1 MMYGMMA
8 LTEYNR
14 TAAQEPHYAGMMR
27 NRPAKKYRVFE
38 IGNGVF
44 FEFWNTQEWEFTIL
58 HQAFDSQESYCLANR
73 LLTNARCI
81 GPSAENLSRVVK
93 MARKTVA
100 DYLAAQE

>member
-1 MMYGMMA
+1 MMYDMNA
-8 LTEYNR
+8 LMEYKR
-14 TAAQEPHYAGMMR
+14 KTCHDPQYAVNMR

-100 DYLAAQE
+100 NYLHEQ

>member
-1 MMYGMMA
+1 MTA

-14 TAAQEPHYAGMMR
+14 TAAQAPQYAAMMR
-27 NRPAKKYRVFE
+27 KRPARKYRAFE

-100 DYLAAQE
+100 NYLSEQ